1 MPSIWLLG
9 SSTYSAHL
17 AGAMGLPFAH
27 GGHFAAGNSVAAI
40 AAYRQSFRP
49 SAAFQQP
56 YAIVSVGVICAAT
69 DALAERHDHAARV
82 STVRN
87 LSGAAGQLLS
97 YDEIE
102 AGPPGSWSLAQ
113 EQFVTEIFA
122 SHIVGGPASVKAGL
136 AALAR
141 RTHHVDD
148 QGRGRDHDR
157 HDHARVRGSAAVL

>member
-1 MPSIWLLG
+1 LPSIWLLR
-9 SSTYSAHL
+9 SSTHSAHL
-17 AGAMGLPFAH
+17 AGAIGLPFAH

-49 SAAFQQP
+49 SAALQQP

-102 AGPPGSWSLAQ
+102 AGPPGSWSLA
-113 EQFVTEIFA
+113 
-122 SHIVGGPASVKAGL
+122 
-136 AALAR
+136 
-141 RTHHVDD
+141 
-148 QGRGRDHDR
+148 
-157 HDHARVRGSAAVL
+157 